1 MIVKHCLSHFQTFH
15 NLSIVTMNQKQKE
28 KRKYLEMMMLMI
40 YDDNNTG
47 QLLSLTMSLFGIKVG
62 QL

>member
-15 NLSIVTMNQKQKE
+15 SLSIVTMNQKQKE

-40 YDDNNTG
+40 YDDNNAG
-47 QLLSLTMSLFGIKVG
+47 QLLSLTRSLFGIKVG